1 MEVPIG
7 SGSGFIWDDEG
18 HIVTNF
24 HVVQEAKSAQVA
36 ILTQSSGNERNP
48 LFGAG
53 KGLDLKDA
61 TVNPFTSARPGALG
75 ISGTS
80 SAVTGFTREIFKA
93 KVVGVDPTKDIA
105 VLKIDAEK
113 ANLRPIEVGVSQ
125 GLRVG
130 QGDFKFNDHLVA

>member
-24 HVVQEAKSAQVA
+24 HVVQQAKSAQVA
-36 ILTQSSGNERNP
+36 ILTSSSEKDNNP

-53 KGLDLKDA
+53 RSLDNTMMDVS
-61 TVNPFTSARPGALG
+61 VNPFTSMR
-75 ISGTS
+75 SGSDGS
-80 SAVTGFTREIFKA
+80 SVLNGFTRTVYKA

-105 VLKIDAEK
+105 VLKIDSAGT
-113 ANLRPIEVGVSQ
+113 NLRPIQVGTSQ

-130 QGDFKFNDHLVA
+130 QGVL